1 MGILYIVGE
10 LIISQILYIA
20 ICWVVIFLYIII
32 MRETKG
38 FICEEGLLISG
49 VPYSWKKF
57 KDVKVEDNYI

>member
-1 MGILYIVGE
+1 
-10 LIISQILYIA
+10 
-20 ICWVVIFLYIII
+20 